1 MWSMSGDMT
10 GWIGVQSGSVVLGKS
25 SIDHTAR
32 KKQNDFG
39 PNIDWLDLCRF
50 ILSHKTAI
58 G

>member
-1 MWSMSGDMT
+1 MSGDMT
-10 GWIGVQSGSVVLGKS
+10 GWIGVQSGSAVLGKS

-32 KKQNDFG
+32 KKQNDFA

-50 ILSHKTAI
+50 IPSHKPTT